1 PVHCIGGESSSN
13 GGVQCDLRKPSCNR
27 CAGLGRPCPGYADP
41 WAVMHRQQ
49 NAAAAHQ
56 VETRVARRL
65 KERED
70 SKKSPGGGANSPGSS
85 SSSSAAEERRWPAVP
100 KPFQVDPEL
109 VSLNMFH
116 STYASAG
123 EVAMF
128 AMLPGLTS
136 AGNRSAIFDE
146 VLRAT
151 ALASTSLQTQQPGLM
166 VRAKQ
171 HYHRAV
177 TKIGAALQTPATAQD
192 DSVVV
197 ALLTLGIYEALV
209 PDSTPKRI
217 TSHCRASL
225 VLLRYRAE
233 QGVASSLDNGLLRF
247 LIHVGILETFIGLD
261 GRSAVLPVVKNAPW
275 ARHCAMEP
283 LLERAMGLKETICD
297 ALRSPETGRPS
308 VPHILRAGIDIIRD
322 LEAAANYRITS
333 PGPRETQTET
343 GTGAAERGLNNFNG
357 LLSRQSYASEAIVR
371 GLYLTVRLHVL
382 EYVLGLSMALGEP
395 TREELSLLASLPHGL
410 SALEQ
415 VCEQVRVVFGF
426 DGREPASRDQG
437 TGFRAWCMFWPM
449 LAVLKSGFA
458 DDDTRRW
465 IMDKCATVSRASGFG
480 MAMYQM
486 GWFEQKSFKVG
497 ATG

>member
-1 PVHCIGGESSSN
+1 MGCRPSASCFACKVRK
-13 GGVQCDLRKPSCNR
+13 VKCDLRKPSCNR
-27 CAGLGRPCPGYADP
+27 CTGLGRPCPGYADP
-41 WAVMHRQQ
+41 WAMMHRQQ
-49 NAAAAHQ
+49 NASAAHQ

-70 SKKSPGGGANSPGSS
+70 SKTSNGGGANSPGSS
-85 SSSSAAEERRWPAVP
+85 SAAAEEERRWPAVP

-109 VSLNMFH
+109 VSLNKFH

-136 AGNRSAIFDE
+136 AGNQSAVFDE

-151 ALASTSLQTQQPGLM
+151 ALASSSLQMQQSGLM

-171 HYHRAV
+171 HYRRAIM
-177 TKIGAALQTPATAQD
+177 KIGAALQNPATAQD

-197 ALLTLGIYEALV
+197 ALLTLGIYEALI
-209 PDSTPKRI
+209 PDSTPKKI
-217 TSHCRASL
+217 TSHCRGSL

-233 QGVASSLDNGLLRF
+233 QGVASSLDNGLLTF
-247 LIHVGILETFIGLD
+247 LIHLGILETFIGLY
-261 GRSAVLPVVKNAPW
+261 GRSSVLPVVKNAPW

-283 LLERAMGLKETICD
+283 LLERAMDFKETICN
-297 ALRSPETGRPS
+297 ALLSIETWRSS
-308 VPHILRAGIDIIRD
+308 VPHILQTGLDIIRD
-322 LEAAANYRITS
+322 LEAAANYSIMS
-333 PGPRETQTET
+333 PGPRK
-343 GTGAAERGLNNFNG
+343 TGADEQGLNNFNG
-357 LLSRQSYASEAIVR
+357 LLSRKSYASEAIVR

-382 EYVLGLSMALGEP
+382 EYILGLSMALGEL
-395 TREELSLLASLPHGL
+395 TREELSMLASLPHGL

-415 VCEQVRVVFGF
+415 VCEQIRVVFGF
-426 DGREPASRDQG
+426 DGREPASRELG
-437 TGFRAWCMFWPM
+437 IGFSAWCMFWPM

-458 DDDTRRW
+458 DNDTRLW
-465 IMDKCATVSRASGFG
+465 VMDKCATVSRASGFG

-486 GWFEQKSFKVG
+486 GWFEQKSCKAG